1 LNCRFRTPYQ
11 EFIYKRTYS
20 RWLDDENRRET
31 WDDTVKRYAK
41 FFYNKEVSSLP
52 PEAQV
57 EYNAAIEAIYNL
69 QVMPS
74 MRCLWTAG
82 PALER
87 EHIGG
92 YNCAYVAVNNQRV
105 FAEALYILM
114 CGTGLGFSVERQD
127 IINLPTVPSI
137 LIPTDYTIVFED
149 SKLGWAEGIET
160 LINMLYEGYIPQYDL
175 SKIRAKG
182 ERLKVFGG
190 RASGPAPL
198 EQLIKFIIRT
208 FQSAQS
214 RKLTSVECHDIM
226 CTIANSVVV
235 GGVRRS
241 ATISLSNLSDDR
253 MRHAKDGEFWLLNPQ
268 RSLANNSV
276 AYTEKP
282 ECTKFI
288 EEWLSLIRSN
298 AGERGIFNREGAQKQ
313 QALLGRDPGY
323 PYGTNPCGEIILKS
337 EEFCNLTE
345 VVVRP
350 GDNLDS
356 LRVKVEAATL
366 LGVLQST
373 LTDFGFIR
381 EEWKKNCEEER
392 LLGVSLTGICD
403 HPVLSKTTGDAKL
416 WLRALK
422 AAARATADKWAD
434 ALGISRPKAITCV
447 KPSGTVSQLVGSSSG
462 LHPRWAKHYIRRV
475 RVSTTDPLCK
485 LLVDSGVPNH
495 PEVGQT
501 EENCNTRVFEF
512 PIASPDCCVVKDEL
526 TALEQLEL
534 WRMYKIEWCDH
545 NPSVTIYVN
554 PEEWFEVG
562 AWVYRNWD
570 NVGGLSFL
578 PGNGGLYQLAPY
590 ESITLEQFEAR
601 ASAFP
606 DIKWDEL
613 THYELKDETIGSR
626 ELACV
631 GGVCEIA

>member
-1 LNCRFRTPYQ
+1 MTFRFRTPYQ

-41 FFYNKEVSSLP
+41 FFYNKEVYSLP

-92 YNCAYVAVNNQRV
+92 YNCSYVAVNNQRV

-137 LIPTDYTIVFED
+137 LVPIDYTIVFED

-160 LINMLYEGYIPQYDL
+160 LINMLYEGAIPQYDL

-345 VVVRP
+345 VVIRSE
-350 GDNLDS
+350 DTIEDLKRKIS
-356 LRVKVEAATL
+356 QATL
-366 LGVLQST
+366 LGCLQAT
-373 LTDFGFIR
+373 LTDFNFLR
-381 EEWKKNCEEER
+381 DTWKFNVEEER
-392 LLGVSLTGICD
+392 LLGVSLTGILD
-403 HPVLSKTTGDAKL
+403 HPVFNGKQPGIKS
-416 WLRALK
+416 WLK
-422 AAARATADKWAD
+422 AMKREAILSATKWASL
-434 ALGISRPKAITCV
+434 LGINTPKAITCV
-447 KPSGTVSQLVGSSSG
+447 KPSGTVSQLVDSASG
-462 LHPRWAKHYIRRV
+462 IHPRWSPYYIRRV
-475 RVSTTDPLCK
+475 RVSSTDPLAK
-485 LLVDSGVPNH
+485 LLIAAGVQYN
-495 PEVGQT
+495 PEVGQELCT
-501 EENCNTRVFEF
+501 CSTYVFDF
-512 PIASPDCCVVKDEL
+512 PIKSPDTACYRNEL
-526 TALEQLEL
+526 NAIQQLEI
-534 WRMYKIEWCDH
+534 WKIFKNYWCDH
-545 NPSVTIYVN
+545 NPSVTIYVK
-554 PEEWFEVG
+554 EDEWLSVG
-562 AWVYRNWD
+562 TWVYTNWD
-570 NVGGLSFL
+570 FIGGLTFL
-578 PGNGGLYQLAPY
+578 PVAGGSYPLQPY
-590 ESITLEQFEAR
+590 EEITEETYNTLM
-601 ASAFP
+601 STFP
-606 DIKWDEL
+606 EL
-613 THYELKDETIGSR
+613 DFTQLSKYELEDSTHGSR
-626 ELACV
+626 EFACTS
-631 GGVCEIA
+631 GVCELI